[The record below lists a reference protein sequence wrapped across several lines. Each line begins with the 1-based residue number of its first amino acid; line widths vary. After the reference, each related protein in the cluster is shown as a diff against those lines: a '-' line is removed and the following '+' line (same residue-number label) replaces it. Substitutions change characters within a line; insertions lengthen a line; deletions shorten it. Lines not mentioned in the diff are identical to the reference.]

1 MRLSANRRR
10 LSLYL
15 VAILLVLS
23 LTSTAQVPAS
33 PAEAPKDAPK
43 EALNETTIAR
53 VGHPGETLQVAPA
66 APPVPSSASTEPTPP
81 PPPPI
86 VVPDGSRHSDSV
98 RGQVTA
104 ALRQEYFT
112 YEPRD
117 MVDPFVSFIAPVE
130 ASPAALPE
138 EDEPSLP
145 PVLQKPLTPLQKMSL
160 SEIEKGLKAITWG
173 DLGRKAIIEDA
184 AGKGYIVCV
193 GTPAGDKRGVIT
205 EIFNDGM
212 VIQQETWD
220 KKLKRIVPQNSLVK
234 LKKEKDK

>member
-1 MRLSANRRR
+1 MRLLANRRH

-15 VAILLVLS
+15 VAILLVFGF
-23 LTSTAQVPAS
+23 TSTAQVLANP
-33 PAEAPKDAPK
+33 PEAPKDAPK
-43 EALNETTIAR
+43 EGPNATTIAR
-53 VGHPGETLQVAPA
+53 VGHPGEMQQIAPA
-66 APPVPSSASTEPTPP
+66 DPPVPSNVSTEPTPP
-81 PPPPI
+81 PPLL
-86 VVPDGSRHSDSV
+86 VPDGVRHSDSV

-145 PVLQKPLTPLQKMSL
+145 PVPQKPLTPLQKMSL

-184 AGKGYIVCV
+184 AGKGYIVSV

-220 KKLKRIVPQNSLVK
+220 KKLKRMVPQNSLVK
-234 LKKEKDK
+234 LKKEKEK